1 MRIGIFSDTYSPY
14 ISGLV
19 TSELMLKKAL
29 EDMGHEV
36 YVVTANLENFKYIN
50 DKKNRIIKISGL
62 PVGIYDARLTGIYSV
77 SAISEI
83 RKWKLDIIHSQ
94 TEFGIGTFARIV
106 SKQLNVPLVHTY
118 HTMYEDYIYYLT
130 KGHFDKPSKKLVEY
144 LTRFYCDTTVSE
156 LIVPSRKIYNLFINK
171 YNVNKKINIIG
182 TGIDIDKFDK
192 KNFKKDDI
200 NKLKEKYN
208 IKDTDFVIGSVSRI
222 AKEKSIDRIIN
233 TFPEVLRKIP
243 SAKLLIVGDGPDKE
257 ELMKLTKSKG
267 LEESVIF
274 TGKVELEMIN
284 MYYQLMNVFVTFSI
298 TETQGLTVIE
308 AMASGLPVLAI
319 KDDSFIDSVK
329 HNKNGFLFNKD
340 EEYID
345 YVYKL
350 YNDKKLYDKQ
360 SLNSLELAKEH
371 SCSSFGKRV
380 LDVYYDTIE
389 VYNKKNNII
398 NSIKDVIKTTKNSD
412 KNSKDDK

>member
-1 MRIGIFSDTYSPY
+1 MRIGIFSDTYLPY

-36 YVVTANLENFKYIN
+36 FIVTANLENFKYIN
-50 DKKNRIIKISGL
+50 DKKNKVIKISGL
-62 PVGIYDARLTGIYSV
+62 PVGIYDARLTGIYSI

-83 RKWKLDIIHSQ
+83 KKWKLDIIHSQ

-106 SKQLNVPLVHTY
+106 AKQLNIPLVHTY

-144 LTRFYCDTTVSE
+144 LTRFYCDTTVCE

-171 YNVNKKINIIG
+171 YKVNKKINIIG
-182 TGIDIDKFDK
+182 TGIDVDKFDK
-192 KNFKKDDI
+192 KRFEKTDI
-200 NKLKEKYN
+200 AKLKQQYGISDN
-208 IKDTDFVIGSVSRI
+208 DFVIGSVSRI

-233 TFPEVLRKIP
+233 TFKDVLKKIP
-243 SAKLLIVGDGPDKE
+243 NAKLLIVGDGPDKE
-257 ELMKLTKSKG
+257 ELMDLMKSLD
-267 LEESVIF
+267 LEECVIF
-274 TGKVELEMIN
+274 TGKVELKSIPI
-284 MYYQLMNVFVTFSI
+284 YYQLMDVFVTFSV

-350 YNDKKLYDKQ
+350 YSDKNLYKKQ
-360 SLNSLELAKEH
+360 SLNSIELSKDH
-371 SCSSFGKRV
+371 SCMSFGKSV
-380 LDVYYDTIE
+380 LE
-389 VYNKKNNII
+389 VYNNTINEFKKKNNII
-398 NSIKDVIKTTKNSD
+398 SSIKDVIKTTK
-412 KNSKDDK
+412 KDDK